1 MKYPMTLT
9 RILTWASLACAA
21 ALSVPAHAQDYPS
34 RTIQFIVPSSAG
46 TTGDQLARLLGP
58 KLTQR
63 WNVPVVV
70 ENKVGAGGI
79 IGIEAAARAQP
90 DGYSFLFAATS
101 FSTLPALRAKLPYDP
116 LKNFAP
122 IVMLG
127 ASPLVLIVANKVPAK
142 TVREFVDYAKKQPAG
157 SLNYASPGL
166 GGVQHLTMELFMQEA
181 GIKLLHVPYKSM
193 AGALDDLAAGHVQA
207 GVVVL
212 QTALP
217 LVQSGK
223 MRALAVLS
231 AERVA
236 PLPNLP
242 TMAEAGVPKVVSE
255 AWFGVMAPAGT
266 PLSVLQKM
274 NTELNQMLALPDVK
288 EALDK
293 VGVDTAGG
301 KPERLEA
308 LVASDLKM
316 WTQVVKKANI
326 APE

>member
-1 MKYPMTLT
+1 MRITSGIVWVTLICWT
-9 RILTWASLACAA
+9 ALT
-21 ALSVPAHAQDYPS
+21 HAQDYPNRS
-34 RTIQFIVPSSAG
+34 IQFIVPTSAG

-63 WNVPVVV
+63 WNVPIVV
-70 ENKVGAGGI
+70 ENKVGAGGS
-79 IGIEAAARAQP
+79 IGIEAGARANP

-101 FSTLPALRAKLPYDP
+101 FSTLPALRTKLPYDP
-116 LKNFAP
+116 VKSFVP
-122 IVMLG
+122 VVMLG

-193 AGALDDLAAGHVQA
+193 AGALNDLAAGHVQA

-231 AERVA
+231 PERVA

-255 AWFGVMAPAGT
+255 AWFGVMAPTGT
-266 PLSVLQKM
+266 PASVVQKM
-274 NTELNQMLALPDVK
+274 NTEINQLLVLPDVK

-308 LVASDLKM
+308 LVTSDLKM
-316 WTQVVKKANI
+316 WAQVVKKANI
-326 APE
+326 AQE

>member
-1 MKYPMTLT
+1 MTPT
-9 RILTWASLACAA
+9 RLMACLGWVCTA
-21 ALSVPAHAQDYPS
+21 ALSSIIAHAQDYPS
-34 RTIQFIVPSSAG
+34 RSIQFIVPSSAG

-58 KLTQR
+58 RLTQR

-122 IVMLG
+122 IVLLG

-193 AGALDDLAAGHVQA
+193 AGALNDLAAGHVQA

-236 PLPNLP
+236 PLPNVP

-266 PLSVLQKM
+266 PTSVLQKM
-274 NTELNQMLALPDVK
+274 NTELNQLLTLPDVK

-308 LVASDLKM
+308 LVASDLRM

>member
-1 MKYPMTLT
+1 MTLT
-9 RILTWASLACAA
+9 QLFVWTGLAFAA
-21 ALSVPAHAQDYPS
+21 GVPALTHAQDYPNRS
-34 RTIQFIVPSSAG
+34 IQFIVPTSAG

-63 WNVPVVV
+63 WNVPIVV
-70 ENKVGAGGI
+70 ENKVGAGGS
-79 IGIEAAARAQP
+79 IGIEAGARANP

-101 FSTLPALRAKLPYDP
+101 FSTLPALRTKLPYDP
-116 LKNFAP
+116 VKSFVP
-122 IVMLG
+122 VVMLG

-193 AGALDDLAAGHVQA
+193 AGALNDLAAGHVQA

-236 PLPNLP
+236 PLPQLP

-266 PLSVLQKM
+266 PASVLQKM
-274 NTELNQMLALPDVK
+274 NTEINQLLTLPDVK

-316 WTQVVKKANI
+316 WMQVVKKANI

>member
-1 MKYPMTLT
+1 MT
-9 RILTWASLACAA
+9 LACAA
-21 ALSVPAHAQDYPS
+21 ALPVLAHAQDYPNRS
-34 RTIQFIVPSSAG
+34 IQFIVPTSAG

-70 ENKVGAGGI
+70 ENKVGAGGS
-79 IGIEAAARAQP
+79 IGIEAGARANP

-101 FSTLPALRAKLPYDP
+101 FSTLPALRTKLPYDP
-116 LKNFAP
+116 VKSFVP
-122 IVMLG
+122 VVMLG

-193 AGALDDLAAGHVQA
+193 AGALNDLAAGHVQA

-266 PLSVLQKM
+266 PANVLQKM
-274 NTELNQMLALPDVK
+274 NAELNQLLTLPDVK

>member
-1 MKYPMTLT
+1 MKLT
-9 RILTWASLACAA
+9 RLMAWMTLACAA
-21 ALSVPAHAQDYPS
+21 ALPVLAPAQDYPNRS
-34 RTIQFIVPSSAG
+34 IQFIVPTSAG

-63 WNVPVVV
+63 WNVPIVV
-70 ENKVGAGGI
+70 ENKVGAGGS
-79 IGIEAAARAQP
+79 IGIEAGARASP

-101 FSTLPALRAKLPYDP
+101 FSTLPALRSKLPYDP
-116 LKNFAP
+116 IKSFLP
-122 IVMLG
+122 VVLLG
-127 ASPLVLIVANKVPAK
+127 ASPLVLIVANNVPAK

-193 AGALDDLAAGHVQA
+193 AGALNDLAAGHVQA

-231 AERVA
+231 PERVS
-236 PLPNLP
+236 PLPQLP

-266 PLSVLQKM
+266 PASVLQKM
-274 NTELNQMLALPDVK
+274 NAEINQLLSLPDVK

-316 WTQVVKKANI
+316 WAQVVKKANI
-326 APE
+326 AQE

>member
-1 MKYPMTLT
+1 MKLT
-9 RILTWASLACAA
+9 RLMTWMTLACAA
-21 ALSVPAHAQDYPS
+21 ALPALVHAQDYPS

-58 KLTQR
+58 RLTQR

-193 AGALDDLAAGHVQA
+193 AGALNDLAAGHVQA

-236 PLPNLP
+236 PLPQLP
-242 TMAEAGVPKVVSE
+242 TMAEAGVPKVMSE

-266 PLSVLQKM
+266 PTNVLQKM
-274 NTELNQMLALPDVK
+274 NTEINQLLTLPDVK

>member
-1 MKYPMTLT
+1 MRITSGIVWVTLICWT
-9 RILTWASLACAA
+9 ALT
-21 ALSVPAHAQDYPS
+21 HAQDYPNRS
-34 RTIQFIVPSSAG
+34 IQFIVPTSAG

-63 WNVPVVV
+63 WNVPIVV
-70 ENKVGAGGI
+70 ENKVGAGGS
-79 IGIEAAARAQP
+79 IGIEAGARANP

-101 FSTLPALRAKLPYDP
+101 FSTLPALRTKLPYDP
-116 LKNFAP
+116 VKSFVP
-122 IVMLG
+122 VVMLG
-127 ASPLVLIVANKVPAK
+127 ASPLVLIVANNVPAK

-193 AGALDDLAAGHVQA
+193 AGALNDLAAGHVQA

-231 AERVA
+231 PDRVA

-255 AWFGVMAPAGT
+255 AWFGVMAPTGT
-266 PLSVLQKM
+266 PASVVQKM
-274 NTELNQMLALPDVK
+274 NTEINQLLVLPDVK

-308 LVASDLKM
+308 LVTSDLKM
-316 WTQVVKKANI
+316 WAQVVKKANI
-326 APE
+326 AQE

>member
-1 MKYPMTLT
+1 MT
-9 RILTWASLACAA
+9 LACAA
-21 ALSVPAHAQDYPS
+21 TLPVLVHAQDYPNRS
-34 RTIQFIVPSSAG
+34 IQFIVPTSAG

-70 ENKVGAGGI
+70 ENKVGAGGS
-79 IGIEAAARAQP
+79 IGIEAGARANP

-101 FSTLPALRAKLPYDP
+101 FSTLPALRTKLPYDP
-116 LKNFAP
+116 VKSFVP
-122 IVMLG
+122 VVMLG

-193 AGALDDLAAGHVQA
+193 AGALNDLAAGHVQA

-236 PLPNLP
+236 PLPQLP

-266 PLSVLQKM
+266 PASVLQKM
-274 NTELNQMLALPDVK
+274 NTEINQLLTLPDVK

>member
-1 MKYPMTLT
+1 MT
-9 RILTWASLACAA
+9 LACAA
-21 ALSVPAHAQDYPS
+21 ALPVLVHAQDYPNRS
-34 RTIQFIVPSSAG
+34 IQFIVPTSAG

-70 ENKVGAGGI
+70 ENKVGAGGS
-79 IGIEAAARAQP
+79 IGIEAGARANP

-101 FSTLPALRAKLPYDP
+101 FSTLPALRTKLPYDP
-116 LKNFAP
+116 VKSFVP
-122 IVMLG
+122 VVMLG

-193 AGALDDLAAGHVQA
+193 AGALNDLAAGHVQA

-236 PLPNLP
+236 PLPQLP

-266 PLSVLQKM
+266 PASVLQKM
-274 NTELNQMLALPDVK
+274 NTEINQLLTLPDVK

>member
-1 MKYPMTLT
+1 MTPT
-9 RILTWASLACAA
+9 RLMACLGWVCAA
-21 ALSVPAHAQDYPS
+21 ALSALAHAQDYPNRS
-34 RTIQFIVPSSAG
+34 IQFIVPTSAG

-63 WNVPVVV
+63 WNVPIVV
-70 ENKVGAGGI
+70 ENKVGAGGS
-79 IGIEAAARAQP
+79 IGIEAGARANP

-101 FSTLPALRAKLPYDP
+101 FSTLPALRTKLPYDP
-116 LKNFAP
+116 VKSFVPVVL
-122 IVMLG
+122 LG
-127 ASPLVLIVANKVPAK
+127 ASPLVLIVANNVPAK

-193 AGALDDLAAGHVQA
+193 AGALNDLAAGHVQA

-255 AWFGVMAPAGT
+255 AWFGVMAPTGT
-266 PLSVLQKM
+266 PTSVLQKM
-274 NTELNQMLALPDVK
+274 NTEINLLLALPDVK

-293 VGVDTAGG
+293 VGVETAGG

>member
-1 MKYPMTLT
+1 MT
-9 RILTWASLACAA
+9 LACAA
-21 ALSVPAHAQDYPS
+21 ALPVLAHAQDYPNRS
-34 RTIQFIVPSSAG
+34 MQFIVPTSAG

-70 ENKVGAGGI
+70 ENKVGAGGS
-79 IGIEAAARAQP
+79 IGIEAGARANP

-101 FSTLPALRAKLPYDP
+101 FSTLPALRTKLPYDP
-116 LKNFAP
+116 VKSFVP
-122 IVMLG
+122 VVMLG

-193 AGALDDLAAGHVQA
+193 AGALNDLAAGHVQA

-266 PLSVLQKM
+266 PVSVLQKM
-274 NTELNQMLALPDVK
+274 NTELNQMLVLPDVK

-308 LVASDLKM
+308 LVTSDLKM

>member
-1 MKYPMTLT
+1 MTLT
-9 RILTWASLACAA
+9 RILTWTGLACAA
-21 ALSVPAHAQDYPS
+21 ALSVMAHAQDYPN

-58 KLTQR
+58 RLTQR

-142 TVREFVDYAKKQPAG
+142 TVREFVDYAKNQPSG

-193 AGALDDLAAGHVQA
+193 AGALNDLAAGHVQA

-231 AERVA
+231 TERVT
-236 PLPNLP
+236 PLPHLP

-266 PLSVLQKM
+266 PANVLQKM
-274 NTELNQMLALPDVK
+274 NTEINQLLTLPDVK

>member
-1 MKYPMTLT
+1 MTPIRLMAC
-9 RILTWASLACAA
+9 LGWACAA
-21 ALSVPAHAQDYPS
+21 ALFAEVHAQDYPNRS
-34 RTIQFIVPSSAG
+34 IQFIVPTSAG

-63 WNVPVVV
+63 WNVPIVV
-70 ENKVGAGGI
+70 ENKVGAGGS
-79 IGIEAAARAQP
+79 IGIEAGARANP

-101 FSTLPALRAKLPYDP
+101 FSTLPALRTKLPYDP
-116 LKNFAP
+116 VKSFVP
-122 IVMLG
+122 VVMLG
-127 ASPLVLIVANKVPAK
+127 ASPLVLIVANKVPTK

-193 AGALDDLAAGHVQA
+193 AGALNDLAAGHVQA

-266 PLSVLQKM
+266 PASVLQKM
-274 NTELNQMLALPDVK
+274 NTELNQLLTLPDVK

-316 WTQVVKKANI
+316 WAQVVKKANI